1 MGRWLVQG
9 SLRRFCK
16 GSSPTGDRELPDGPW
31 REATMSLVW
40 KKVGVGHQEEFAEG
54 ARPRLTAVGGCRCK
68 FLKYLSCLCSQTLLK
83 LWAEAAL

>member
-1 MGRWLVQG
+1 
-9 SLRRFCK
+9 
-16 GSSPTGDRELPDGPW
+16 
-31 REATMSLVW
+31 MSLVW